1 MKKILLLFLT
11 LLILSGCQERT
22 MRYTANKLESNIEK
36 TSWSVTFSS
45 LDGNLTEGFILDPE
59 EYTYLHYN
67 IAQGSGKM
75 IVQVKQQ
82 DQLIELPHE
91 QGTLPL
97 KNFKKGSFYLQI
109 LGEGAKDGRIY
120 FEWSKKESL

>member
-1 MKKILLLFLT
+1 M
-11 LLILSGCQERT
+11 
-22 MRYTANKLESNIEK
+22 
-36 TSWSVTFSS
+36 
-45 LDGNLTEGFILDPE
+45 
-59 EYTYLHYN
+59 
-67 IAQGSGKM
+67 
-75 IVQVKQQ
+75 QVKQQ

>member
-1 MKKILLLFLT
+1 
-11 LLILSGCQERT
+11 

-36 TSWSVTFSS
+36 TTWTVTFSS
-45 LDGNLTEGFILDPE
+45 LDGNLTEGFIVDPE

-67 IAQGSGKM
+67 IAKGSGKM

>member
-1 MKKILLLFLT
+1 
-11 LLILSGCQERT
+11 
-22 MRYTANKLESNIEK
+22 MRYTANNLESNIEK
-36 TSWSVTFSS
+36 TTWTVTFSS

-59 EYTYLHYN
+59 EYPYLHYN

-82 DQLIELPHE
+82 DQLIELPHD

-97 KNFKKGSFYLQI
+97 KDFKEGSFYLQI
-109 LGEGAKDGRIY
+109 LGEGAKDGRVY
-120 FEWSKKESL
+120 FEWSKKETL

>member
-36 TSWSVTFSS
+36 TTWTVTFSS
-45 LDGNLTEGFILDPE
+45 LDGNLTEGFIVDPE

-67 IAQGSGKM
+67 IAKGSGKM

>member
-36 TSWSVTFSS
+36 TTWTVTFSS
-45 LDGNLTEGFILDPE
+45 LDGNLTEGFIVDPE

-67 IAQGSGKM
+67 IAK
-75 IVQVKQQ
+75 
-82 DQLIELPHE
+82 
-91 QGTLPL
+91 
-97 KNFKKGSFYLQI
+97 
-109 LGEGAKDGRIY
+109 
-120 FEWSKKESL
+120 